1 MPLKNL
7 IKLRLP
13 ELDASSTEEL
23 CNLLKFIDNI
33 GFKHFDVSCYE
44 LVLGATY
51 NESLILATDPPFKKP
66 KFELEIEEE
75 IKRNKAAAT
84 EAELVTSAVNDK
96 QDKTKL
102 AKKLGK

>member
-13 ELDASSTEEL
+13 ELDANSTEEL

-44 LVLGATY
+44 LVLGASY
-51 NESLILATDPPFKKP
+51 NESIILATDPPYKKP
-66 KFELEIEEE
+66 KLELEIEEE
-75 IKRNKAAAT
+75 IKKRKVKQELDLEAKAAAK
-84 EAELVTSAVNDK
+84 SK
-96 QDKTKL
+96 QQNTNR
-102 AKKLGK
+102 KLGK

>member
-7 IKLRLP
+7 IRLRLP
-13 ELDASSTEEL
+13 ELDAASTEEL

-66 KFELEIEEE
+66 LLEFEIEEE
-75 IKRNKAAAT
+75 IKKSKKAKT
-84 EAELVTSAVNDK
+84 EQQTSAANDK
-96 QDKTKL
+96 PDKTKQT
-102 AKKLGK
+102 KKSGTK